1 MTHATGVPA
10 FLRLDHVHVYVSDRV
25 AAERWYGEVLGLAR
39 MPELEGWAADGGPLT
54 LTDANGALH
63 LALFERPPG
72 SNHATL
78 ALAVDAAGFLAWKR
92 HLERV
97 LARALEV
104 VDHELSWSL
113 YFSDPD
119 GNPFELTCY
128 EHAALAAALAPA
140 RGHGDGPVR
149 GA

>member
-1 MTHATGVPA
+1 MSAPRAPA
-10 FLRLDHVHVYVSDRV
+10 LLRLDHVHVHVRDRA
-25 AAERWYGEVLGLAR
+25 AAERWYRDVLGLVR
-39 MPELEGWAADGGPLT
+39 VKEYEGWATDGGPLT

-63 LALFERPPG
+63 VALFERPPFE
-72 SNHATL
+72 NHATL
-78 ALAVDAAGFLAWKR
+78 ALAVDAGNFLAWKE

-97 LARALEV
+97 LGTELEA

-128 EHAALAAALAPA
+128 EHAALARRLADA
-140 RGHGDGPVR
+140 RDR
-149 GA
+149 

>member
-1 MTHATGVPA
+1 MTRTTRAPA
-10 FLRLDHVHVYVSDRV
+10 LLRLDHVHVHVSDRA
-25 AAERWYGEVLGLAR
+25 AAERWYGDVLGLAR
-39 MPELEGWAADGGPLT
+39 VPELEGWARDGGPLT
-54 LTDANGALH
+54 LADENGALH

-72 SNHATL
+72 PNHATL

-97 LARALEV
+97 LGRALEV

-128 EHAALAAALAPA
+128 EHAAVAEELA
-140 RGHGDGPVR
+140 RGR
-149 GA
+149 GRGQG